1 MSQKLLVSDLQSSRI
16 PTALNICPD
25 DERFFAWLN
34 EAENLMLNQGRWMG
48 SVVEA
53 QFCVLDHCLVWP
65 RQVAAIEQI
74 MVCGKPIPIQ
84 NAWYAYTRQIAQLHE
99 CAGCHGFGRFH
110 SSGCQHMQMQMKET
124 PACSFATTIG
134 ANKLIRSYPGS
145 GADIGKTIIYQG
157 KDSNGI
163 WVRSTIDG
171 VVQDGEQV
179 TLSLPFVDT
188 VTTWGPGSPQAVVK
202 EVTTARVLVYEY
214 DTVTHLERAL
224 ADYEPG
230 ETRPS
235 YQVSY
240 IPGLRGEGGCH
251 NCSTAGDT
259 TRKTVTALV
268 SLQHVELSSPG
279 DWLIL
284 QNLSAYKAAMIAVK
298 AWEEGDA
305 AKGNYYFYG
314 TESAPKNARGGL
326 RVVNR
331 GGAIPLLQAELRK
344 QTGDRTNAYIYLD
357 ETEKFPRQ
365 MLGFR

>member
-1 MSQKLLVSDLQSSRI
+1 MSQKLLFSDLQNSRI
-16 PTALNICPD
+16 PTSLNICPD
-25 DERFFAWLN
+25 DERMYAWYN
-34 EAENLMLNQGRWMG
+34 EADNLLLNQGRWIG

-53 QFCVLDHCLVWP
+53 QFCLDNGCVVWP

-99 CAGCHGFGRFH
+99 CPGCHGFNRGH
-110 SSGCQHMQMQMKET
+110 SNGCGHLQMRMKET
-124 PACSFATTIG
+124 PACSFATTLG

-145 GADIGKTIIYQG
+145 GADIGKKIIYQG
-157 KDSNGI
+157 KDINGI
-163 WVRSTIDG
+163 WVRTLIDG
-171 VVQDGEQV
+171 VMQDGEQV
-179 TLSLPFVDT
+179 MLSLPFVDT

-214 DTVTHLERAL
+214 DTVTTQELAL
-224 ADYEPG
+224 AEYEPG

-235 YQVSY
+235 YKVSY
-240 IPGLRGEGGCH
+240 IPGLRANGCH
-251 NCSTAGDT
+251 CT
-259 TRKTVTALV
+259 TTNAPTTVTALV
-268 SLQHVELSSPG
+268 SLQHIDVTSPG

-305 AKGNYYFYG
+305 AKGNFYFYG
-314 TESAPKNARGGL
+314 TESAPKNGRGGL

-344 QTGDRTNAYIYLD
+344 QTGDRVNAMIYTD
-357 ETEKFPRQ
+357 EVEKFPRT